1 MDNFVRGARVR
12 RPEPLD
18 RQLTLIEASFVMCSV
33 AERHGITDAEEFL
46 KYMSRALETYKRAAE
61 GKP

>member
-1 MDNFVRGARVR
+1 MKAYVSYR
-12 RPEPLD
+12 
-18 RQLTLIEASFVMCSV
+18 TK

-46 KYMSRALETYKRAAE
+46 KYMSRALETYKRAAV

>member
-1 MDNFVRGARVR
+1 MR

-46 KYMSRALETYKRAAE
+46 KYMSRALETYKRAAV